1 MWPIPEAYYPHISI
15 PALRSLS
22 YAYQE
27 SSLETIFWFFLLKKY
42 LKLPIEKHDY
52 EFYDDLLKCEVIE
65 EKKTGFKANPLHL
78 WNITRDKQN
87 INSDPDLSSTFYA
100 LHILKYIGRLNEY
113 LQDQNG
119 EKRNFLLNYIEDFE
133 GHCKNREN
141 KSISEYKILFFLIS
155 IYDLLGVPPK
165 TLNSRFLRKLSQS
178 CKGTDQI
185 YRLLCLQYIGNRDL
199 INDVE
204 LFKLQKYQKPNGG
217 FTIQNSAYADVN
229 DTFWIGYTLESY
241 KWLLPY
247 RAGPLYSF
255 IVAVFRHI
263 NITQKENLDQ
273 QIQYLAQMVVLQTN
287 IFNSLMNETE
297 KLIFSNL
304 SPNGLLDLKTLSIQ
318 GGFSGSEQDII
329 RHINNKYQIQLDI
342 MDNKILFR
350 RFLNKINPFE
360 EKIAIKLKDKIQTHS
375 QLDIT
380 EFRKGFNRRKAK
392 NLRIKDDELINL
404 LKKMMQEHFFTGRI
418 NKKNRFP
425 FSHNYYFIRESY
437 LEYLIVCNKPVSW
450 DNIRHEK
457 RRLEEISKDIYS
469 MTREMEISTS
479 NIMNE
484 VESLIIVGIDP
495 EFIEERLTF
504 NIKKTLMDASF
515 FNKAIESFGSEF
527 ELIKP
532 QVALETLFKRWNFV
546 YSSLQKNF
554 QNVRRIL
561 TIKIGT
567 LREEIDQHQ
576 LTVDLE
582 KLISNNISFLMEQ
595 FDGFDKTFRIKL
607 ESEYSRDN
615 VHGLENFLQQIE
627 TSTEAADQ
635 QVRTSSLRI
644 SSKEKNIASFRKKVI
659 SRWIS
664 QLDEFKNVISYYN
677 LGIGLWNKKIGEIDN
692 NFNQFTNHIEE
703 FKHQIN
709 QFIEDH
715 DYSQALK
722 NTETGFVEISKNIG
736 KFSKNLKKDIGKYYK
751 RNRKLAPLIRTIQTE
766 WLEMQNILDKDIQT
780 TRDQYS
786 QSIQMD
792 LKTHLRETLNLK
804 VTMVITKMRQEI
816 IKVEKNINSEIRK
829 DGEFPKS
836 QYLSKINGLKDLIQ
850 EKSHEISQA
859 VKSALTKYR
868 KFDSSPISSTFEK
881 FKLDF
886 LEEITNLEIK
896 FQGDELIHCI
906 LQHAKEQKI
915 NFLTI
920 SEISQIIK
928 TNEKE
933 ILEHLSSL
941 IADGRLNARIFGDP
955 VTIEVHNESWRNY
968 KRLRAHNLIL
978 LRELNSS
985 TKKIE
990 TFFEKSIQS
999 EEFMGAIVQ
1008 IRRFCLNFKQTIFQT
1023 VESYEIFIQK
1033 NSIDLQNTLLEK
1045 TYRDFHLQL
1054 EKLTQRVEIFAKD
1067 CDIAEKYQDFLNQ
1080 NVILLEEN
1088 INSEIRRLHRYVH
1101 TKPKNS
1107 SSKHSIDWLNAQKSA
1122 LDEGISKISLQIEQ
1136 FNQLH
1141 LMNDIPLVVRHLDSS
1156 FQQQKHNLLNEY
1168 QNALEDLLE
1177 KIDLLEMNSMQKDMD
1192 KILLSLQDSLNDF
1205 IYNYD
1210 LEITTKIRSKE
1221 FLLASKKLKIRTQLI
1236 EERVKKIE
1244 KKISISNKSLSNRSK
1259 IFSIKYSTYYK
1270 EQWEE
1275 FLSDFIKTQL
1285 QAKFIAL
1292 QTEMILHFTFFSMKS
1307 LKGNYVPLRFFTE
1320 DLKMKHTVVKH
1331 TLMTLISE
1339 DILPGKVDLSYD
1351 IYFEGSDELDAET
1364 IASLDII
1371 KKTNVK
1377 FYMGVSRLSN
1387 VMKLIYP
1394 FLAIIPPIISIIY
1407 YFYNSTISILWVLAP
1422 IFFLILLIILMWIK
1436 RGRDKVKEDQLL
1448 RKSRQ
1453 LN

>member
-1 MWPIPEAYYPHISI
+1 M
-15 PALRSLS
+15 
-22 YAYQE
+22 
-27 SSLETIFWFFLLKKY
+27 
-42 LKLPIEKHDY
+42 
-52 EFYDDLLKCEVIE
+52 
-65 EKKTGFKANPLHL
+65 
-78 WNITRDKQN
+78 
-87 INSDPDLSSTFYA
+87 
-100 LHILKYIGRLNEY
+100 
-113 LQDQNG
+113 
-119 EKRNFLLNYIEDFE
+119 LNYIEDFE
-133 GHCKNREN
+133 EHLKNRQN
-141 KSISEYKILFFLIS
+141 KAISEYKILFFIIS

-165 TLNSRFLRKLSQS
+165 TLNSRFIRKLSQS

-255 IVAVFRHI
+255 IVAVFRHV
-263 NITQKENLDQ
+263 NLSQKENFDQ

-287 IFNSLMNETE
+287 IFNSLMNEAE

-304 SPNGLLDLKTLSIQ
+304 SPNGLLDLKILSIQ

-350 RFLNKINPFE
+350 RFLNKINTFE

-380 EFRKGFNRRKAK
+380 EFRKGFNRRMAK
-392 NLRIKDDELINL
+392 NLRIKDEELIKL
-404 LKKMMQEHFFTGRI
+404 LQSMMQEHFFTGKI
-418 NKKNRFP
+418 NKKSRFP
-425 FSHNYYFIRESY
+425 FSHNFYFIRESY

-450 DNIRHEK
+450 ENIRHEK
-457 RRLEEISKDIYS
+457 RRLDEISKDIYS

-484 VESLIIVGIDP
+484 IESLIIVGIDP

-515 FNKAIESFGSEF
+515 FNKTIESFESEF

-532 QVALETLFKRWNFV
+532 QVALETLFKRWNFI

-582 KLISNNISFLMEQ
+582 KLISNKIGFLMEQ
-595 FDGFDKTFRIKL
+595 FDGFDRTFRIKL

-615 VHGLENFLQQIE
+615 VNRLEIFLQEIE
-627 TSTEAADQ
+627 TSTEDADH
-635 QVRTSSLRI
+635 QVRALSLRI

-677 LGIGLWNKKIGEIDN
+677 LGISLWNKKIGEIDI
-692 NFNQFTNHIEE
+692 NFNQFTSTIEK
-703 FKHQIN
+703 FKDQIN
-709 QFIEDH
+709 QFIQDH

-751 RNRKLAPLIRTIQTE
+751 KNRKLAPLIRTIQNE
-766 WLEMQNILDKDIQT
+766 WLEMQNILEEDIQT

-804 VTMVITKMRQEI
+804 VTKVITEMRQEI
-816 IKVEKNINSEIRK
+816 IKVEKQINSEILK
-829 DGEFPKS
+829 EGDFPKS
-836 QYLSKINGLKDLIQ
+836 QYITKIQDLNEIVID
-850 EKSHEISQA
+850 KSQDVSQA
-859 VKSALTKYR
+859 VKSAVSKYK
-868 KFDSSPISSTFEK
+868 KFDFSPIISNFEK
-881 FKLDF
+881 FKIDF
-886 LEEITNLEIK
+886 LEEIKNLERK
-896 FQGDELIHCI
+896 FQGDELIYCI
-906 LQHAKEQKI
+906 LQHAKNQKL
-915 NFLTI
+915 NFI
-920 SEISQIIK
+920 PMSEISQLVK
-928 TNEKE
+928 TDEKE
-933 ILEHLSSL
+933 LLDQLSL
-941 IADGRLNARIFGDP
+941 LVTDGRLNARIFGDP
-955 VTIEVHNESWRNY
+955 ITIEVHNESWRNY

-985 TKKIE
+985 TNKIE
-990 TFFEKSIQS
+990 IFFEKSIQS
-999 EEFMGAIVQ
+999 NEFMSSIVQ
-1008 IRRFCLNFKQTIFQT
+1008 IRQLCLNFKQSIFQT
-1023 VESYEIFIQK
+1023 LESYEIFIQK
-1033 NSIDLQNTLLEK
+1033 NNIDMKNTLLEK
-1045 TYRDFHLQL
+1045 TYRDFYLQL
-1054 EKLTQRVEIFAKD
+1054 EKLTQRVESFAKN
-1067 CDIAEKYQDFLNQ
+1067 CDLAEKYQDFLNQ
-1080 NVILLEEN
+1080 NTILLEEN
-1088 INSEIRRLHRYVH
+1088 INSEIRRLHRYVDSR
-1101 TKPKNS
+1101 PKTS
-1107 SSKHSIDWLNAQKSA
+1107 SSKQSIEWLNSQKNALNNGITLIDNKIEEFAQQNVM
-1122 LDEGISKISLQIEQ
+1122 G
-1136 FNQLH
+1136 
-1141 LMNDIPLVVRHLDSS
+1141 DIHLVVRHLDNSY
-1156 FQQQKHNLLNEY
+1156 QQQKHNLLNEY

-1177 KIDLLEMNSMQKDMD
+1177 RIALQEINSMQKDMD
-1192 KILLSLQDSLNDF
+1192 KILLGLQNSLNDF

-1210 LEITTKIRSKE
+1210 LEITNKIRSKE

-1244 KKISISNKSLSNRSK
+1244 KKMAISNKSLSNRSK
-1259 IFSIKYSTYYK
+1259 IFSIKYSNYYK

-1307 LKGNYVPLRFFTE
+1307 LKGNYVPLRVFTE
-1320 DLKMKHTVVKH
+1320 DLKIKHTVVKH
-1331 TLMTLISE
+1331 ALMTLISE

-1377 FYMGVSRLSN
+1377 FYMGISRVSN
-1387 VMKLIYP
+1387 VMKLLYP
-1394 FLAIIPPIISIIY
+1394 FLASIPPIITIIY
-1407 YFYNSTISILWVLAP
+1407 LIGDSTSRVLWVLAP
-1422 IFFLILLIILMWIK
+1422 MLILIFIISVVWIK
-1436 RGRDKVKEDQLL
+1436 KGKDKVKKDQLL